1 MVGRMLYRDVVPY
14 DVPTSLEALHGPSAG
29 VLKLPVTVHW
39 GPRHAFDLGQPG
51 LLRAAYRAIVRD
63 GTSTD
68 QETLLNAVLL
78 RRVWS
83 QLVLPGRC
91 RDLWEATFPEL
102 VSEAGP

>member
-1 MVGRMLYRDVVPY
+1 MLGKTKTFPFQFLRNFRFETGYRMSFC
-14 DVPTSLEALHGPSAG
+14 TFGQI
-29 VLKLPVTVHW
+29 LP
-39 GPRHAFDLGQPG
+39 AFDLGQPG